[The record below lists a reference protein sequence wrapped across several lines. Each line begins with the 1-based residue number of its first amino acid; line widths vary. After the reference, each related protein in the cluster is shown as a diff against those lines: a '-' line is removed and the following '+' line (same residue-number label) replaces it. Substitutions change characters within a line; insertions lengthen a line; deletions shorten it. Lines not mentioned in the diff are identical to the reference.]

1 MSIDFEHRKALQQLV
16 TEYWQGWVTSERK
29 ELPDWFYTVLDFM
42 EVAGQVRFN
51 VVTGRWEEA

>member
-1 MSIDFEHRKALQQLV
+1 MRLEHQEALQHLV
-16 TEYWQGWVTSERK
+16 TDYWTEWAHSERG

-42 EVAGQVRFN
+42 ETEGKVRFN